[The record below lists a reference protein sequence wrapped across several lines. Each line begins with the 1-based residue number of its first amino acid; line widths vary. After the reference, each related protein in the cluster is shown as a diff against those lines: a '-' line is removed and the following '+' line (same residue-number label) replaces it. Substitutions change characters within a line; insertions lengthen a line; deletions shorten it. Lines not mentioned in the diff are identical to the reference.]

1 MNAERFEEL
10 AWAYG
15 GDIRRWPLAVQGE
28 AFVWLQ
34 GQERARDVLVEA
46 GSLDAMLN
54 ASAPMSASGIL
65 RERILAS
72 APKPRPAFQRG
83 VTWFSGAGL
92 AAACAAG
99 IFLGATKAS
108 LFMAPAAVSV
118 AQAGHSAT
126 HLTPAAATQAVS
138 VSPTR
143 TTTNTAAET
152 AGASA
157 TGETAAAPDVYYG
170 GAWFSGLESE
180 G

>member
-15 GDIRRWPLAVQGE
+15 GDIRRWPLAAQGD

-34 GQERARDVLVEA
+34 SHERARDVLVEA

-54 ASAPMSASGIL
+54 ASAPMAASGIL
-65 RERILAS
+65 RERILAA
-72 APKPRPAFQRG
+72 APKPRPAFQRS
-83 VTWFSGAGL
+83 VTWISGAGL

-99 IFLGATKAS
+99 VFLGATNAS
-108 LFMAPAAVSV
+108 LFMTPTAVSV
-118 AQAGHSAT
+118 ARADSGATQLTQAATATPMTLSPVRTTASSASETVSAT
-126 HLTPAAATQAVS
+126 ATE
-138 VSPTR
+138 
-143 TTTNTAAET
+143 TT
-152 AGASA
+152 A
-157 TGETAAAPDVYYG
+157 TPDVYYG